1 MGRVV
6 HLEAREDVARPRQ
19 GRVAARVGALHA
31 PLEVHADFRRRQG
44 LGARDRV
51 DDGGEIVPAQ
61 DAVDPAGMAGHLSVA
76 SGRLEP
82 RVASDGYA
90 GLRPPRLE
98 PRVASDGYAG
108 LRPPRLEPRV
118 ASDGYAGLRPPRLEP
133 RVASDGYAGHR
144 AHHSPLAPP
153 PPKLPPPPEDPP

>member
-1 MGRVV
+1 MGSIVIIK
-6 HLEAREDVARPRQ
+6 ASKDVTHPRQ
-19 GRVAARVGALHA
+19 SRIAARVGALHA

-108 LRPPRLEPRV
+108 
-118 ASDGYAGLRPPRLEP
+118 
-133 RVASDGYAGHR
+133 HR

-153 PPKLPPPPEDPP
+153 PPKLP